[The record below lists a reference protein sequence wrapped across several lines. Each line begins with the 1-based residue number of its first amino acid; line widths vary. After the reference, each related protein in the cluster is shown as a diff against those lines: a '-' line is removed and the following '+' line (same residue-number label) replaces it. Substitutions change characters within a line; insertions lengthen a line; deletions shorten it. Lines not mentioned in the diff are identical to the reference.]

1 MDEYIYIYRKL
12 LLNNKGKNFV
22 NTSFSIWK
30 ANVTQIRYNSIIQII
45 GTLLITQNLA

>member
-1 MDEYIYIYRKL
+1 MDEYIYLENCCWKT
-12 LLNNKGKNFV
+12 KEKNFV
-22 NTSFSIWK
+22 NISFSIWK